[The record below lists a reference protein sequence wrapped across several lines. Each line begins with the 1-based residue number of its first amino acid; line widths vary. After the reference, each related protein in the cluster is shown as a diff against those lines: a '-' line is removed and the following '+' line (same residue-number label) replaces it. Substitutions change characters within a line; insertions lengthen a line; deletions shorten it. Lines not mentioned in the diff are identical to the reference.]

1 MKLVLDCN
9 VLISAAWNP
18 GLSRTVLERALKRHV
33 VIVSPA
39 IIAEYQRVSR
49 YPKFMEKRPVL
60 DALIALIM
68 NAAVIVDDRP
78 CPVVLPDPDDT
89 AYLAA
94 ALHNDAQVIVSG
106 NLKDFP
112 DRPYGAV
119 QVLSVREFA
128 TLDGVL

>member
-18 GLSRTVLERALKRHV
+18 GLSRAVFEYALERHV

-39 IIAEYQRVSR
+39 IIAEYRRVSL
-49 YPKFMEKRPVL
+49 YPKFAEKLPIL
-60 DALIALIM
+60 DALIALLM
-68 NAAVIVDDRP
+68 NTAIIVEDRP
-78 CPVVLPDPDDT
+78 CPVALPDPDDM

-128 TLDGVL
+128 TLNGVI